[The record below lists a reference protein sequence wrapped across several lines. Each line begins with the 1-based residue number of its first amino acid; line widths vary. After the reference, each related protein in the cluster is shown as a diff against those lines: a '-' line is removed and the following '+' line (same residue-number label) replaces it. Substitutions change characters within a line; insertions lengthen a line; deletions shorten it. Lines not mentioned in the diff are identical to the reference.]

1 LEANESDQP
10 VSATEIPGE
19 PLPAAEEAP
28 TLFAGKLI
36 FWIPIVPLIALDL
49 WSKTWAFA
57 LVTGKNAG
65 QFSPQNDVAVFE
77 LSWVKFELVTW
88 LNRGTIWGLGD
99 QFHEYL
105 KFLRVG
111 AIALILY
118 FVYKTASKHRWMLLA
133 LGLILAGAIGNLYD
147 NFFHF
152 DDAYSRRP
160 QFAGA
165 VRDFIH
171 FFDPEVWNF
180 PAFNVADSCISVG
193 AVSLFIALWAMPN
206 VESSDSAKVT
216 ANSSDGP

>member
-1 LEANESDQP
+1 MVANESDQP
-10 VSATEIPGE
+10 ISATVIPGE

-65 QFSPQNDVAVFE
+65 QFSSQNDVAVFE
-77 LSWVKFELVTW
+77 LSWVRFELVTW

-99 QFHEYL
+99 QFHDYL

-133 LGLILAGAIGNLYD
+133 LGLMIGLVLPGLFNGWSIWQASKLIDSPAQMCRLIEREYGRND
-147 NFFHF
+147 CQLPESERELGLRVIAHE
-152 DDAYSRRP
+152 DRP
-160 QFAGA
+160 
-165 VRDFIH
+165 
-171 FFDPEVWNF
+171 
-180 PAFNVADSCISVG
+180 
-193 AVSLFIALWAMPN
+193 
-206 VESSDSAKVT
+206 
-216 ANSSDGP
+216 